1 MHVAMSRLGPDCALP
16 VCGAGGPV
24 RVRAARRHLWHRLQ
38 DEPGAS
44 ALQECTHAHHG
55 RLSSQFVAS
64 PGALT
69 PAQCAALLAS
79 PKSLAAA
86 GSIAAGSEEGSE

>member
-1 MHVAMSRLGPDCALP
+1 VVQADLSEYALRD
-16 VCGAGGPV
+16 GIFGTDSKMN
-24 RVRAARRHLWHRLQ
+24 RVRPLCQW
-38 DEPGAS
+38 S
-44 ALQECTHAHHG
+44 AGSPNHAC
-55 RLSSQFVAS
+55 LAQFVAS